1 MDALVLAAGRG
12 TRMKS
17 ALPKVL
23 HPLQGTPLIQH
34 VIGHIVGLNVKN
46 VVVVVGYGEI
56 EVRKAL
62 SKCGRQVSYV
72 RQTRQLGTGHAVN
85 MAKNAFGNQSGE
97 VLIVAGDAPFLG
109 KRILAE
115 FIKKHRK
122 VNSDVSILSAAVN
135 EPKGYG
141 RIVRN
146 SSDEVIAIREELD
159 ATRREREIQE
169 INSGTYI
176 FNKKL
181 LFAALGKIKSSNK
194 KGEYYLTDTIE
205 ILIRGRKNVRAFCL
219 AKEEE
224 VMGINSRKDLVKA
237 NLSLYQKKVS
247 ELLDSG
253 VTVISPENTF
263 ISSEVVVGQDTI
275 IYPFTYIE
283 RNVEIGKGCR
293 LGPFT
298 YIREG
303 SRIEDKAQIGS
314 FVEVVRSRVGKGTMI
329 KHLSYVGDANVGNQ
343 VNIGAGTITANYDGT
358 SKHKTIIE
366 DGAFIG
372 SNTVLIAPVTVGK
385 KSKTGAGSVV
395 LAKKNIKNGEVFA
408 GVPARRIGSRP

>member
-1 MDALVLAAGRG
+1 MN
-12 TRMKS
+12 S
-17 ALPKVL
+17 ELPKVL

-34 VIGHIVGLNVKN
+34 VIEPILGLGVKN

-62 SKCGRQVSYV
+62 SKYGKQVLFV
-72 RQTRQLGTGHAVN
+72 RQTQQLGTGHAVS
-85 MAKNAFGNQSGE
+85 MAKSAFGNQSGE

-109 KRILAE
+109 KRVLSE

-122 VNSDVSILSAAVN
+122 ANSDVSILSAAVN

-141 RIVRN
+141 RVVRN
-146 SSDEVIAIREELD
+146 SANEVIAIREELE
-159 ATRREREIQE
+159 ATDRERRIQE

-176 FNKKL
+176 FNKKQ

-194 KGEYYLTDTIE
+194 KGEYYLTDSIE
-205 ILIRGRKNVRAFCL
+205 VLICDRKKISAFCL
-219 AKEEE
+219 AKEDE

-237 NLSLYQKKVS
+237 NLSLYQKKAVQ
-247 ELLDSG
+247 LLESG

-263 ISSEVVVGQDTI
+263 IASEVVVGQDTI

-329 KHLSYVGDANVGNQ
+329 KHLSYVGDTNVGNQ

-385 KSKTGAGSVV
+385 KSRTGAGSVV
-395 LAKKNIKNGEVFA
+395 LAKKNVKNGDVVA
-408 GVPARRIGSRP
+408 GVPAKHIGSKS